1 MIYRRYKQT
10 EKMEIIKI
18 VEDSELGVK
27 PTLKELNIH
36 SSTFYKWYGRY
47 LKDGF
52 DGLAPKQRK
61 RSKFWNKIPN
71 KLIDK
76 TVKVALERPE
86 LSPRELA
93 AHITDERGY
102 FISESSVYRIL
113 KRRGL
118 ITTPTHIVKTN
129 PQEFINNGKRT
140 LPTLKSRIMDGITC
154 LLLWMITPGIL

>member
-1 MIYRRYKQT
+1 MKYRRYKQE

-18 VEDSELGVK
+18 VEGSELGVK

-47 LKDGF
+47 HKYGF
-52 DGLAPKQRK
+52 DGLAPKERK
-61 RSKFWNKIPN
+61 RSKFWNKIPD

-93 AHITDERGY
+93 AHITDQRGY
-102 FISESSVYRIL
+102 FIL
-113 KRRGL
+113 KN
-118 ITTPTHIVKTN
+118 I
-129 PQEFINNGKRT
+129 
-140 LPTLKSRIMDGITC
+140 C
-154 LLLWMITPGIL
+154 LLIYLICLTQKY